1 MTLTRQERWEQR
13 TSVPLLVLAFV
24 FLIAWSIAT
33 LATNLPPGVWDV
45 LISIVAFTWLLFVV
59 DYVVQ
64 VALAKHRFRFILHHI
79 PDLVAVV
86 LPFLRPAVQLTHVRA
101 TPLLHWRTGTSE
113 RIRIVALAAAFALL
127 YVYSISLA
135 VFSAERD
142 AVGTKMHS
150 YGDALWWAFVTI
162 FTVGYGDV
170 YPVTPTG
177 RVLAVLLMFGGLII
191 IGVATA
197 TVVSYLNERVRRHP
211 VVATT
216 DGEDDP
222 DPVESD

>member
-1 MTLTRQERWEQR
+1 MNLTRQERWERR
-13 TSVPLLVLAFV
+13 TNVPLLVLAFV

-33 LATNLPPGVWDV
+33 LATELPPGVRDLLLTIIGV
-45 LISIVAFTWLLFVV
+45 TWALMAA

-64 VALAKHRFRFILHHI
+64 VVLTKHRLRFVLHHI
-79 PDLVAVV
+79 PELIAVL
-86 LPFLRPAVQLTHVRA
+86 LPFLRPAVQLTHIRSV
-101 TPLLHWRTGTSE
+101 PLLHWRTGTSE
-113 RIRIVALAAAFALL
+113 RIRIVSLAAAFALL

-135 VFSAERD
+135 VYAAERD

-150 YGDALWWAFVTI
+150 YGDSLWWAFVTI

-170 YPVTPTG
+170 YPVTATG

-197 TVVSYLNERVRRHP
+197 TVVSVPQRTRADPSDGGRRC
-211 VVATT
+211 
-216 DGEDDP
+216 G
-222 DPVESD
+222 